1 VIDEVALGVF
11 THRTT
16 YLPGL
21 LGSLRKIG
29 DPSVG
34 PSTSSGGAS
43 GGAPSC
49 VVVCADGPINANM
62 ARLWEAFQRT
72 RARYWVFLDD
82 DIEFLGGDVLGDCVR
97 AMVRHRWAGCSIYS
111 TFDPDHKLRDYEPWR
126 RELLEQGVIEERDA
140 GWMTGYFM
148 LVDRDQVGDIGP
160 DMNVPDP
167 CTAIDTSYSVA
178 IRARGLR
185 LGLVPHVCY
194 HTKKEVWAHKDIIH
208 KVERYL
214 LAKWGM
220 FYWDCVQYTGCVLQ
234 WPGAANWRR
243 EQPECLETGHSV

>member
-1 VIDEVALGVF
+1 MIDEVALGVF

-21 LGSLRKIG
+21 LGSSAERIG
-29 DPSVG
+29 IL
-34 PSTSSGGAS
+34 
-43 GGAPSC
+43 SC

-62 ARLWEAFQRT
+62 ARLWEAFKRT

-97 AMVRHRWAGCSIYS
+97 PWCATVGPAVRSIPPS
-111 TFDPDHKLRDYEPWR
+111 IRIIRLRDYESWR
-126 RELLEQGVIEERDA
+126 RELLEQGIIEERDA

-160 DMNVPDP
+160 DMNLPDP

-178 IRARGLR
+178 IRARGHR

-194 HTKKEVWAHKDIIH
+194 HTKKEVWAQQRGHPQGRAVSPRQVGD
-208 KVERYL
+208 VL
-214 LAKWGM
+214 LGLRAVHGLRPPM
-220 FYWDCVQYTGCVLQ
+220 AGRGQL
-234 WPGAANWRR
+234 AARDSR
-243 EQPECLETGHSV
+243 SASM

>member
-1 VIDEVALGVF
+1 MMTSNFWVGTSWAIVSRPWCATVGRVVRSF
-11 THRTT
+11 
-16 YLPGL
+16 P
-21 LGSLRKIG
+21 
-29 DPSVG
+29 PSIV
-34 PSTSSGGAS
+34 
-43 GGAPSC
+43 
-49 VVVCADGPINANM
+49 
-62 ARLWEAFQRT
+62 
-72 RARYWVFLDD
+72 
-82 DIEFLGGDVLGDCVR
+82 
-97 AMVRHRWAGCSIYS
+97 
-111 TFDPDHKLRDYEPWR
+111 DHKLRDYEPWR
-126 RELLEQGVIEERDA
+126 RELLEQGIIEERDA

-160 DMNVPDP
+160 DMNLPDP

-194 HTKKEVWAHKDIIH
+194 HTKKEVWANKEVIH
-208 KVERYL
+208 RVERYL

-243 EQPECLETGHSV
+243 KNRSVSMISLEVRPLDLPGDDRQE

>member
-29 DPSVG
+29 DPPCTVI
-34 PSTSSGGAS
+34 
-43 GGAPSC
+43 
-49 VVVCADGPINANM
+49 CADGPINTNM
-62 ARLWEAFQRT
+62 ARLWEAFKRT

-97 AMVRHRWAGCSIYS
+97 AMVRHRWAGCSIFS
-111 TFDPDHKLRDYEPWR
+111 TFDPEHKERDYEPWR
-126 RELLEQGVIEERDA
+126 RELLDQGIIEERDA

-148 LVDRDQVGDIGP
+148 LVDREQVGDIGP
-160 DMNVPDP
+160 DMALPDP
-167 CTAIDTSYSVA
+167 CTAIYTSYSVE
-178 IRARGLR
+178 IRARGHR

-194 HTKKEVWAHKDIIH
+194 HTKKEVWANKEVIH
-208 KVERYL
+208 RVERYL

-243 EQPECLETGHSV
+243 EKPECLDNPRSEAERDEDE

>member
-1 VIDEVALGVF
+1 MTISSFSAATSSATACG
-11 THRTT
+11 
-16 YLPGL
+16 PWCG
-21 LGSLRKIG
+21 IG
-29 DPSVG
+29 GPAVRSSP
-34 PSTSSGGAS
+34 PST
-43 GGAPSC
+43 
-49 VVVCADGPINANM
+49 
-62 ARLWEAFQRT
+62 R
-72 RARYWVFLDD
+72 
-82 DIEFLGGDVLGDCVR
+82 
-97 AMVRHRWAGCSIYS
+97 S
-111 TFDPDHKLRDYEPWR
+111 TKLRDYEPWR

-160 DMNVPDP
+160 DMNLPDP

-194 HTKKEVWAHKDIIH
+194 HTKKEVWAQKDIIH

-243 EQPECLETGHSV
+243 EKPECLDE

>member
-1 VIDEVALGVF
+1 MVDEVALGVF
-11 THRTT
+11 THRTA

-29 DPSVG
+29 
-34 PSTSSGGAS
+34 
-43 GGAPSC
+43 APPC
-49 VVVCADGPINANM
+49 LVVCADGPINANM
-62 ARLWEAFQRT
+62 ERLWAAFTRT
-72 RARYWVFLDD
+72 KARYWVFLDD
-82 DIEFLGGDVLGDCVR
+82 DIEFLGGDVLGDCVK
-97 AMVRHRWAGCSIYS
+97 AMLRNRWAGCSIYS
-111 TFDPDHKLRDYEPWR
+111 TFDPQSRAVDYEPWR
-126 RELLEQGVIEERDA
+126 EGLRIAGRISERDA

-148 LVDRDQVGDIGP
+148 LVDREQVGDMRP
-160 DMNVPDP
+160 DMNLPDP

-178 IRARGLR
+178 IRARGHR

-194 HTKKEVWAHKDIIH
+194 HTKKEVWAQKEVIH

-243 EQPECLETGHSV
+243 ERPECFDEQ